1 MVYEIRLN
9 QELSL
14 TEVGHVEPGYY
25 LGDTY
30 EVPTSISK
38 ASFHAKIPR
47 VIVKRKH
54 GRSSGST
61 LQWNK
66 VIESVIVVGL
76 RIHTCINDN
85 VKF

>member
-1 MVYEIRLN
+1 MVSEIRLN

-14 TEVGHVEPGYY
+14 PEVGHVKSGYY

-30 EVPTSISK
+30 EVLMSISK
-38 ASFHAKIPR
+38 ASCHAKIPR
-47 VIVKRKH
+47 VILKRKH

-66 VIESVIVVGL
+66 AIESVIAAGL